1 MPKINLKKHVWH
13 KYAISGGVLAGI
25 TAITLGAMYSYSKT
39 SNEKLGRKN
48 FTDEAELKNIFIG
61 RNAKP
66 KSYFLEVHN
75 NKHKVD
81 YDPLS
86 EIVTDGKTRLTTTE
100 YLDKY
105 YAKHHA
111 LPYLNIKYGSFNFY
125 NQYIEAVS
133 PIEFYKFTEWFMK
146 NVSWGPEII
155 TLKSFSIVKGV
166 EMAGNNITLG
176 SHSNKNKEYTTIKF
190 FPDAFFGTLPIYSSL
205 SGRGNAQD
213 SLTYKLNKSV
223 LSEPELRKFLANIGK
238 YNALANISNKT
249 INEQFFRGITN
260 VRYLKNQKVYAL
272 RHPDWEK
279 QVLKVTYSDV
289 ERNRLVQK
297 SPYLLIVATNS
308 LAEAKEKFA
317 TKLKEYKD
325 KDSLKLLEGFSAENV
340 SFEEKIIANAE
351 IKTNN
356 YNNTNEIVDKALL
369 IHFDDGSSYTIH
381 NAFGEVLNSSTGQNG
396 EKSFKNLNKYIQ
408 FDKALK
414 TVKNLIEDLTSRF
427 IEQIRTKFQPSKF
440 SEKTLKNSLAKF
452 SELNGLYREWLGIKP
467 NHWKYGKWFKELCWR
482 KEGYWRCWQAYK
494 TTWWRN

>member
-1 MPKINLKKHVWH
+1 M
-13 KYAISGGVLAGI
+13 
-25 TAITLGAMYSYSKT
+25 
-39 SNEKLGRKN
+39 
-48 FTDEAELKNIFIG
+48 
-61 RNAKP
+61 
-66 KSYFLEVHN
+66 
-75 NKHKVD
+75 
-81 YDPLS
+81 
-86 EIVTDGKTRLTTTE
+86 
-100 YLDKY
+100 
-105 YAKHHA
+105 
-111 LPYLNIKYGSFNFY
+111 
-125 NQYIEAVS
+125 Q
-133 PIEFYKFTEWFMK
+133 
-146 NVSWGPEII
+146 
-155 TLKSFSIVKGV
+155 
-166 EMAGNNITLG
+166 
-176 SHSNKNKEYTTIKF
+176 
-190 FPDAFFGTLPIYSSL
+190 
-205 SGRGNAQD
+205 
-213 SLTYKLNKSV
+213 
-223 LSEPELRKFLANIGK
+223 
-238 YNALANISNKT
+238 
-249 INEQFFRGITN
+249 
-260 VRYLKNQKVYAL
+260 
-272 RHPDWEK
+272 
-279 QVLKVTYSDV
+279 
-289 ERNRLVQK
+289 
-297 SPYLLIVATNS
+297 TNS